1 MMSLTRLPEGCIWGS
16 GSLSICV
23 SAEPQNSPLP
33 ATSMMHSRSF
43 YFEICTTLCR
53 PQLLK
58 KFFQKMS
65 LCNITSHI
73 SFILLFSVYSQER
86 WPLFLHTWLRQSPG
100 KEAAVWMRQLAN
112 YLICHEMLTSPKT
125 KQHCSRRYRLPQSW
139 FLPQPTRCVS
149 FPKCEGKVLIIE
161 VLYAHAGLHF
171 LCSIFWQSSRYPKIK
186 EIYVQHMFLVKVD
199 LYSCFLIAPLLWVL
213 AKYL

>member
-58 KFFQKMS
+58 TVLPENVTLQYNLSHFFHSSVLCLLARAMTSLSSHLAQAVSWERSSCVDEAASELSHLPWDADKPKDQAALFQEIQAAPVMIPSSTYS
-65 LCNITSHI
+65 LC
-73 SFILLFSVYSQER
+73 ILS
-86 WPLFLHTWLRQSPG
+86 
-100 KEAAVWMRQLAN
+100 
-112 YLICHEMLTSPKT
+112 
-125 KQHCSRRYRLPQSW
+125 
-139 FLPQPTRCVS
+139 
-149 FPKCEGKVLIIE
+149 
-161 VLYAHAGLHF
+161 
-171 LCSIFWQSSRYPKIK
+171 
-186 EIYVQHMFLVKVD
+186 
-199 LYSCFLIAPLLWVL
+199 
-213 AKYL
+213 